1 MRSTA
6 LERLESLLESRK
18 LARTLTSR
26 DDPAASVQPSTL
38 STGVQALDTMLGG
51 GWRQGEVS
59 EIVGARSSGRTSLLM
74 SSLVSAISRG
84 GIVGLVD
91 AFDRFDPIAAAH
103 AGLDLERVLWVRGAA
118 LTLEAE
124 RISAAA
130 VGSDSGP
137 KDYRDEVIWKAVRA
151 LDLIVRAGGFA
162 VAALDLADV
171 PSGHL
176 RRLPMTT
183 WMRLAHANE
192 GRDTVCLLVGDA
204 AIGKSARGATI
215 RLATVTQW
223 TGTTPQTRR
232 FAGFDIHAQIVSART
247 IGERQSRWMARTGD

>member
-1 MRSTA
+1 

-18 LARTLTSR
+18 LAQTLTSR
-26 DDPAASVQPSTL
+26 DDAAASAQPPTI

-59 EIVGARSSGRTSLLM
+59 EIVGARSSGRTSLLI
-74 SSLVSAISRG
+74 STLAAAICRG

-91 AFDRFDPIAAAH
+91 AFDRFDPISAAD
-103 AGLDLERVLWVRGAA
+103 AGLDLERVLWVRGPA

-124 RISAAA
+124 RISA
-130 VGSDSGP
+130 SGVESERGL
-137 KDYRDEVIWKAVRA
+137 KTYRDDVIWKAVRA

-171 PSGHL
+171 PSVHL
-176 RRLPMTT
+176 RGLPMTT

-192 GRDTVCLLVGDA
+192 GRDTVCLLMGDVA
-204 AIGKSARGATI
+204 MGRSARGASV
-215 RLATVTQW
+215 RLEAVRRW
-223 TGTTPQTRR
+223 SGMTPQSRR
-232 FAGFDIHAQIVSART
+232 FAGFDIHAQILSART
-247 IGERQSRWMARTGD
+247 IGEGQSRWTARTGD